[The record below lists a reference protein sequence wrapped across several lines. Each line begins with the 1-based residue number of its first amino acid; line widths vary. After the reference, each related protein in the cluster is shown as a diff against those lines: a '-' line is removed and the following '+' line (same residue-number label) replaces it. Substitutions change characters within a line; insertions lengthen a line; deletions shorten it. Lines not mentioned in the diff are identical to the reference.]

1 MSDIRQKIVKALIA
15 TKLGLTTREVAEEL
29 TMKVQVVN
37 GSLGQMVVSGFVDRG
52 EYIEGEGQIW
62 KVTELGI
69 TEYGNKKDV
78 ESLLTQNEKMPVET
92 VEPAPIVEESPLE
105 QIVNEPVIKESLTT
119 EIETVATEIETVA
132 TRMNPI
138 QESALHDFEKHLD
151 VKNNVPGNVLLNPEL
166 FELVKT
172 IDENNAKIYEL
183 FTKKPKKIIF
193 NRENKIN
200 ELHKLCGSGVLNN
213 STVVILNEIIGDL
226 QVA

>member
-15 TKLGLTTREVAEEL
+15 TKLGLTTREVSEEL

-37 GSLGQMVVSGFVDRG
+37 GSLGQMAVSGFVDRG

-92 VEPAPIVEESPLE
+92 VEPMPIIEESALE
-105 QIVNEPVIKESLTT
+105 QIENEPVIKESLTT

>member
-92 VEPAPIVEESPLE
+92 VEPMPIVEESALE
-105 QIVNEPVIKESLTT
+105 QIENEPVIKESLT
-119 EIETVATEIETVA
+119 TEIETVA